1 MDGDV
6 LCFLFSF
13 EDKKSFTFQYFLQVL
28 PAGRCSRPCFS
39 YLDFCFHFELF
50 YTFKKKCK
58 CYLQHDVAGGVANL
72 RVLTAPPLEIHLTQV
87 CILNSFF
94 LFCFFRQQGYKTI
107 KLAHVWMGKTF
118 VHKCFIPFCAKSIHN
133 LKYFLKTNLFFTS
146 SMVGLR
152 ENGVF
157 LYTASKILAFT
168 WLLSISIYLRFLNIY
183 WYIDLCHDIISMY
196 W

>member
-1 MDGDV
+1 M
-6 LCFLFSF
+6 
-13 EDKKSFTFQYFLQVL
+13 QVL
-28 PAGRCSRPCFS
+28 PAGRCGRRCCQPACTDRTSTPDPPETSLDIQLFFVFLSR
-39 YLDFCFHFELF
+39 
-50 YTFKKKCK
+50 
-58 CYLQHDVAGGVANL
+58 
-72 RVLTAPPLEIHLTQV
+72 RVQDYQTSMNGKQV
-87 CILNSFF
+87 RILNFF
-94 LFCFFRQQGYKTI
+94 LFSSTRLQNYQTSTNLDSQLFLVFFCRQGYKTI

-133 LKYFLKTNLFFTS
+133 FKYLRKTNLFFTS

-183 WYIDLCHDIISMY
+183 WYIDLCHDIISIY

>member
-1 MDGDV
+1 MWPA
-6 LCFLFSF
+6 
-13 EDKKSFTFQYFLQVL
+13 VL
-28 PAGRCSRPCFS
+28 PTCVYWPHLHSRSTWHKFAFS
-39 YLDFCFHFELF
+39 TLFCF
-50 YTFKKKCK
+50 
-58 CYLQHDVAGGVANL
+58 V
-72 RVLTAPPLEIHLTQV
+72 
-87 CILNSFF
+87 
-94 LFCFFRQQGYKTI
+94 FFRQQGYKTI

-183 WYIDLCHDIISMY
+183 WYIDLCHDIILSIWIYLRFLNIYWYIDLYHDIISMH